1 MNPSKLFHVNPSCL
15 LSSILFYSYA
25 SSLLFLNHSA
35 IAASNIERK
44 NYIIHVQP
52 PDNHD
57 KEVYHR
63 SFLPQYITQETGSES
78 GSEVPPQLIYSY
90 SEVFSG
96 FAARLTEEE
105 LNAMKKKEGFLH
117 VYPDQYI
124 PLATTHSPDFLGLH
138 TSTGSWPRSG
148 LGRGVIIGM
157 LDTGILPSHASFT
170 DDGLPPP
177 PKRWKGI
184 CEFKTGTG
192 CNNKIIGARAFG
204 SALINISA
212 PPLDDAGHGTH
223 TASTAAGNFVGDVSF
238 KGNAN
243 GTAAGMAPHAHL
255 AIYKVCTRGRCSIVD
270 VLAGLDAAV
279 MDRVDVLS
287 FSLGLSSGPFQ
298 YDPIA
303 MATFKA
309 MEKGI
314 FVSCAAG
321 NTGPAPGSISNEFP
335 WVLTVAAGTMDRKIR
350 ASVKLGNRKEFDGE
364 SLFQP
369 ANSGSIS
376 YPLVYPA
383 SNLSEI
389 PDCETFEG
397 FDINGKI
404 VLCMS
409 SGISGRVDIGSSVL
423 GFGGVGLILMNS
435 KAEGYTTFAD
445 VHVLPATHVSY
456 NAGSAI
462 LSYIN
467 STTNPTAMLVFKGTV
482 MDASPSRTIAF
493 FSSRGPSKATPGI
506 LKPDITGPGMN
517 ILAAW
522 APTQMHPIEQGFNI
536 VSGTSMATP
545 HLSGIAALIK
555 SVHPDWSPAAIK
567 SAIMTTSDNT
577 DRTGEPIKDEQY
589 QKASF
594 FAMGTGHVNP
604 SRAVDPGLVYD
615 LKVSDYI
622 SYLCGLGIGD
632 DGVSAVLH
640 RSVNCSVIGSIKEA
654 ELNYPAIVIN
664 PQLGPVKVNRTVTN
678 VGLAKSRYVAVVDM
692 PKGIKVIVQ
701 PRILR
706 FSEVNQKMSFSVTVL
721 SRGNRVNG
729 GGEGSLKWVS
739 SSHIVKSPIVIVAS
753 T

>member
-1 MNPSKLFHVNPSCL
+1 MNPSSCL
-15 LSSILFYSYA
+15 ISYFFWYLYVCSLFFNFFAFA
-25 SSLLFLNHSA
+25 SS
-35 IAASNIERK
+35 IERK

-52 PDNHD
+52 PDD
-57 KEVYHR
+57 FDTEVYHR
-63 SFLPQYITQETGSES
+63 SFLPVYHTTESEL
-78 GSEVPPQLIYSY
+78 EEPQHLIYSY

-96 FAARLTEEE
+96 FAARLSEEE
-105 LNAMKKKEGFLH
+105 LNAVKKKDGFLH
-117 VYPDQYI
+117 VYPDQYV

-138 TSTGSWPRSG
+138 TGGGSWPRSG

-184 CEFKTGTG
+184 CEFKTGG

-204 SALINISA
+204 SAVINITA
-212 PPLDDAGHGTH
+212 PPIDDAGHGTH
-223 TASTAAGNFVGDVSF
+223 TASTAAGNFVGDASY

-279 MDRVDVLS
+279 RDRVDVLS

-321 NTGPAPGSISNEFP
+321 NGGPEIGSVSNEFP
-335 WVLTVAAGTMDRKIR
+335 WVLTVAAGTMDRSIR
-350 ASVKLGNRKEFDGE
+350 ATVKLGNGKELDGE

-369 ANSGSIS
+369 ANSGPVS

-383 SNLSEI
+383 SNMAAN
-389 PDCETFEG
+389 PDCENFEG
-397 FDINGKI
+397 FDIHGKI
-404 VLCMS
+404 ALCMS
-409 SGISGRVDIGSSVL
+409 SGLSGRVDIGSSVL
-423 GFGGVGLILMNS
+423 GFGGTGMILMNS
-435 KAEGYTTFAD
+435 KPEGYTTFAD
-445 VHVLPATHVSY
+445 AHVLPASHVSY
-456 NAGSAI
+456 SAGAAI

-467 STTNPTAMLVFKGTV
+467 STTNPTATLVFKGTV
-482 MDASPSRTIAF
+482 MDSSPSRTIAF

-522 APTQMHPIEQGFNI
+522 APTLMHPFDQGFNI

-555 SVHPDWSPAAIK
+555 SVHPNWSPAAIK
-567 SAIMTTSDNT
+567 SAIMTTSDNV
-577 DRTGEPIKDEQY
+577 DRTGQPIKDEQY

-594 FAMGTGHVNP
+594 FAMGAGHVNP

-615 LKVSDYI
+615 LGVNDYI
-622 SYLCGLGIGD
+622 SYLCGLG
-632 DGVSAVLH
+632 DGEAAVSAVVH
-640 RSVNCSVIGSIKEA
+640 RSVNCSLVGSIKEA
-654 ELNYPAIVIN
+654 ELNYPAIVID
-664 PQLGPVKVNRTVTN
+664 PRSGPVTVNRTVTN
-678 VGLAKSRYVAVVDM
+678 VGLAKSRYAAVVYM
-692 PKGIKVIVQ
+692 PKEIKVIVR
-701 PRILR
+701 PRILH
-706 FSEVNQKMSFSVTVL
+706 FSNVNQKMSFAVTVS
-721 SRGNRVNG
+721 SRGNLGNAG
-729 GGEGSLKWVS
+729 AEGSLMWVS
-739 SSHIVKSPIVIVAS
+739 SSHVVRSPIVIPAS

>member
-1 MNPSKLFHVNPSCL
+1 MNPSKLPIHPSCL
-15 LSSILFYSYA
+15 VSCLLYLYVCSLF
-25 SSLLFLNHSA
+25 FNFSA
-35 IAASNIERK
+35 FAFNIERK

-57 KEVYHR
+57 TELYHK
-63 SFLPQYITQETGSES
+63 SFLPQYITTETRSEDQ
-78 GSEVPPQLIYSY
+78 PQQLIYSY

-105 LNAMKKKEGFLH
+105 LDDIKKKEGFLH

-138 TSTGSWPRSG
+138 AGAGSWPRSG

-170 DDGLPPP
+170 DNRLPPP
-177 PKRWKGI
+177 PKRWKGV
-184 CEFKTGTG
+184 CEFKTGG

-223 TASTAAGNFVGDVSF
+223 TASTAAGNFVGDASF
-238 KGNAN
+238 QGNAN
-243 GTAAGMAPHAHL
+243 GTAAGMAPYAHL

-279 MDRVDVLS
+279 QDRVDVLS

-321 NTGPAPGSISNEFP
+321 NNGPSPGSVSNEFP
-335 WVLTVAAGTMDRKIR
+335 WVLTVAAGTMDRKIK
-350 ASVKLGNRKEFDGE
+350 ATVKLGNGEELDGE

-369 ANSGSIS
+369 TNSGSVS

-383 SNLSEI
+383 SNMSAN
-389 PDCETFEG
+389 PDCETFDG
-397 FDINGKI
+397 FDIRGKI
-404 VLCMS
+404 VVCMS
-409 SGISGRVDIGSSVL
+409 SGLSGRVDIGSSVL
-423 GFGGVGLILMNS
+423 GFGGAGLILMNS
-435 KAEGYTTFAD
+435 KPDGYTTFAD
-445 VHVLPATHVSY
+445 AHVLPASHVSY
-456 NAGSAI
+456 NAGASI

-467 STTNPTAMLVFKGTV
+467 STTNPTATLVFKGTV
-482 MDASPSRTIAF
+482 MDYSPSRTIAY

-506 LKPDITGPGMN
+506 LKPDVTGPGMN

-522 APTQMHPIEQGFNI
+522 APTQMHPIVQRFNI

-577 DRTGEPIKDEQY
+577 DHTNQQIKDEQY

-594 FAMGTGHVNP
+594 FAMGAGHVNP

-615 LKVSDYI
+615 LGVNDYV

-632 DGVSAVLH
+632 AGVSTVLH
-640 RSVNCSVIGSIKEA
+640 RSVNCSLVGSIKEA
-654 ELNYPAIVIN
+654 ELNYPALVIN
-664 PQLGPVKVNRTVTN
+664 PQAGPVTVNRTVTN
-678 VGLAKSRYVAVVDM
+678 VGLAMSRYVAVVDM
-692 PKGIKVIVQ
+692 PKEIKVIVE

-706 FSEVNQKMSFSVTVL
+706 FSEVNQKMSFAVTVL
-721 SRGNRVNG
+721 PRHNQVTG
-729 GGEGSLKWVS
+729 GVEGSLMWVS
-739 SSHIVKSPIVIVAS
+739 PTHIVRSPIIIAA
-753 T
+753 TI